1 MKLLSLVLL
10 LMLFAVPSFG
20 VGTTTVTKTAKAFGK
35 NGRLMEVVQIDFVGD
50 ASTGSVPD
58 TSLTISGY
66 VYKVITNPGSTAPTA
81 NYDIVLGDAEDSTL
95 DALASALLNRH
106 TTTTEQVY
114 PKIAGTILVRTRL
127 EFLETQS
134 PRRLAEFC
142 FFSSIDSK
150 VFFLESRRIPRIL

>member
-114 PKIAGTILVRTRL
+114 PKIAGTIGTVSSD
-127 EFLETQS
+127 S
-134 PRRLAEFC
+134 PLLAPGTYTLGI
-142 FFSSIDSK
+142 SGNSVASATG
-150 VFFLESRRIPRIL
+150 RILLFLVDRL